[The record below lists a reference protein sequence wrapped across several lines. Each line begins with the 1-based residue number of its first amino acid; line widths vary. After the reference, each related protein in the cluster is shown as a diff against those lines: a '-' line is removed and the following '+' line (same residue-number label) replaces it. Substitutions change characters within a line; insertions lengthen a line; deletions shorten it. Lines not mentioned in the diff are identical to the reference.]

1 MKTENEVEVSREEY
15 MPDMNDKDIVSEIS
29 KILHE
34 QQALLYNRLE
44 VPVAGGTGSGGK
56 YNTVSIFLE
65 RLSELHSAISALTK
79 DDPSESE

>member
-15 MPDMNDKDIVSEIS
+15 MPDMYDKDIVSEIS

-44 VPVAGGTGSGGK
+44 VPGAGGTGSGSK
-56 YNTVSIFLE
+56 YNVVSIFLE
-65 RLSELHSAISALTK
+65 RLSELQLAISALTK
-79 DDPSESE
+79 EDLQQE